1 MKKLT
6 ITLSHGRIWAVET
19 SSGVRATGATLESA
33 LDKLVPHKLTGAF
46 GFKFEDIEQPWLGI
60 KVLMETI
67 PDSGGDGNIGRGV
80 SAG

>member
-33 LDKLVPHKLTGAF
+33 LDKIVPTNDPHEIL
-46 GFKFEDIEQPWLGI
+46 EDEFRWLS
-60 KVLMETI
+60 LENLLRAI
-67 PDSGGDGNIGRGV
+67 PDSGGDDNIGRGV